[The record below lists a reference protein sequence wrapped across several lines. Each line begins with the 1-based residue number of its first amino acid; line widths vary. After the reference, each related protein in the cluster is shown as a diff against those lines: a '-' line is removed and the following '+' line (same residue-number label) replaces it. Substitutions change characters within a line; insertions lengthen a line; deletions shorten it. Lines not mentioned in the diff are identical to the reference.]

1 MKRASYLALA
11 KYMRKLTLEEWIA
24 RASAVHNDKYDYS
37 LVEYAG
43 SLDLVTI
50 ICPIHGK
57 FEQAASEHLRGR
69 GCRKCASDLKKVEIP
84 LAEDGKPDW
93 NKMFR
98 YDGEKLILKTRSA
111 MCKQIGDVAG
121 GADRGY
127 RRISIGRRRFLE
139 HNIIWEMYS
148 GRIPKGYVVDH
159 INHNGLDNRLCN
171 LRLVTV
177 LENNRNRKLPRNNT
191 SGCMGVVWHK
201 KYKKWQVSVGDS
213 YIGRFDDFFEACCAR
228 KSMENK
234 LGYHENSGKVL
245 EVAS

>member
-1 MKRASYLALA
+1 MAPVKH
-11 KYMRKLTLEEWIA
+11 MRKLTLEEWIA
-24 RASAVHNDKYDYS
+24 RASAFHNNKYDYS
-37 LVEYAG
+37 LVEYID
-43 SLDLVTI
+43 SQHDVCI
-50 ICPIHGK
+50 ICPVHGE
-57 FEQAASEHLRGR
+57 FTQVAGEHLRGK

-93 NKMFR
+93 SKMFS
-98 YDGEKLILKTRSA
+98 YDGEKLILKMRSA
-111 MCKQIGDVAG
+111 MCTQIGDVAG

-127 RRISIGRRRFLE
+127 CRISIRRKRFLE
-139 HNIIWEMYS
+139 HNIIWEMHN

-201 KYKKWQVSVGDS
+201 HHKIWQVSIGRR
-213 YIGRFDDFFEACCAR
+213 YIGRFADFFEACCAR
-228 KSMENK
+228 KSAENK
-234 LGYHENSGKVL
+234 MGYHENSGKVL
-245 EVAS
+245 KVTS